1 MTAPDRE
8 REGLTT
14 GGAPRAPGTATV
26 HDVAVRAGVSV
37 ATVSRAL
44 RGLPNV
50 APATRARV
58 LEAAAELRY
67 RPDPNAS
74 RLAAGRSHA
83 IGIAMPFV
91 GQWYFAQVLAGVE
104 AVLAGAGYDLLVY
117 TAATPKGGRR
127 FLADALPVRKRVDG
141 LILVDLPLLREEVGA
156 WADSGVRLVAVGQR
170 TGPYPWVGIDD
181 EAAAHL
187 AVSHL
192 LDLGHRHVGLIGA
205 APPGGED
212 FGLTV
217 PAARQA
223 GYERALTERGI
234 PVRPELT
241 RPAAFDVGLAA
252 AAMEQLLRGPVRP
265 TAVFAT
271 SDEMALGAIGT
282 ARSLELDVPG
292 DVSVVGFDD
301 HDLAA
306 AVGLTTIRQSPVDIG
321 SWAAELL
328 LDELR
333 TGVVEPRH
341 VVAPVELVV
350 RSTTAPP

>member
-1 MTAPDRE
+1 MAVPDRQ
-8 REGLTT
+8 RG
-14 GGAPRAPGTATV
+14 PVPATV
-26 HDVAVRAGVSV
+26 QDVAARAGVSV

-50 APATRARV
+50 APATRSRV
-58 LEAAAELRY
+58 LAAAAELRY

-117 TAATPKGGRR
+117 AAATPEGGRR

-141 LILVDLPLLREEVGA
+141 LILVDLPLLQEEVGP
-156 WADSGVRLVAVGQR
+156 WADSGVRLVSVGQR
-170 TGPYPWVGIDD
+170 SDPFPSVGIDD

-192 LDLGHRHVGLIGA
+192 LDLGHRDVALIGA
-205 APPGGED
+205 APPGAHD

-217 PAARQA
+217 PAARQG
-223 GYERALTERGI
+223 GYERALEERGI
-234 PVRPELT
+234 PVRSELLA
-241 RPAAFDVGLAA
+241 PAAFDVGLAA
-252 AAMEQLLRGPVRP
+252 TAMDQLLRGPVRP

-271 SDEMALGAIGT
+271 SDEMAMGAIGM
-282 ARSLELDVPG
+282 ARSLGLDVPA

-306 AVGLTTIRQSPVDIG
+306 AGGLTTVRQSPVDIG

-341 VVAPVELVV
+341 VLAPVELMV
-350 RSTTAPP
+350 RQTTAPPRTP